1 MKSTPPKE
9 IANLYSFSIASEKN
23 QNGLNQF
30 IETLENKNTMK
41 ATFKTWLA
49 TAILIGLSHLTMA
62 QLEPLYVPKPF
73 PDRIVLNATQDL
85 ATSIAINWRTI
96 DTTKVSYV
104 EIAPADADPRF
115 VQKVARYQA
124 HSELLSVE
132 DTPPAMYHSYT
143 VTGLQPQT
151 KYAYRVGS
159 GSYWSEWF
167 HFETAKQ
174 NPDRLQFLYFGDV
187 QVNMRS
193 LWSRVIPEVIKKA
206 PDAKLALY
214 GGDLINRANRDVEWG
229 EFFDAGKA
237 LHTSIATIA
246 TPGNHDHYDNDQKEN
261 TISKFWR
268 PSFNLPLNGPEGLE
282 ESCYYI
288 DIQGVRFISLNSDQA
303 EESDKHL
310 KAQKEW
316 VEKVLANNPNR
327 WTIFT
332 FHHPIFSPKLTR
344 DNKRMRSTFKPL
356 FDKYKV
362 DLVLQGHDHTY
373 ARGMSKIP
381 MDKKNESSG
390 TMYVVSVS
398 GPKMT
403 GSHVDKSEWMDRK
416 AIFTQLFHVIEIE
429 GDTLNFK
436 SYTALGDLYD
446 EFELRKRS
454 GSINLM
460 VDKTPAGVPER

>member
-1 MKSTPPKE
+1 
-9 IANLYSFSIASEKN
+9 
-23 QNGLNQF
+23 
-30 IETLENKNTMK
+30 
-41 ATFKTWLA
+41 
-49 TAILIGLSHLTMA
+49 
-62 QLEPLYVPKPF
+62 
-73 PDRIVLNATQDL
+73 
-85 ATSIAINWRTI
+85 
-96 DTTKVSYV
+96 
-104 EIAPADADPRF
+104 
-115 VQKVARYQA
+115 
-124 HSELLSVE
+124 
-132 DTPPAMYHSYT
+132 
-143 VTGLQPQT
+143 
-151 KYAYRVGS
+151 
-159 GSYWSEWF
+159 
-167 HFETAKQ
+167 
-174 NPDRLQFLYFGDV
+174 
-187 QVNMRS
+187 
-193 LWSRVIPEVIKKA
+193 
-206 PDAKLALY
+206 
-214 GGDLINRANRDVEWG
+214 
-229 EFFDAGKA
+229 
-237 LHTSIATIA
+237 
-246 TPGNHDHYDNDQKEN
+246 
-261 TISKFWR
+261 FWR

-373 ARGMSKIP
+373 ARGMAKIP

-390 TMYVVSVS
+390 PKYVVAVS

-403 GSHVDKSEWMDRK
+403 EAHVDKSEWIEPN
-416 AIFTQLFHVIEIE
+416 AIFTQPYQVIEIA
-429 GDTLNFK
+429 GDALNFK
-436 SYTALGDLYD
+436 SDHAVGDLYD
-446 EFELRKRS
+446 ELGLRKRS